1 MAFKSK
7 KSLQKHSKVNLD
19 REIQVEMEGSEMEIE
34 REQGGEETGIWYIKV
49 PQRAVNGQKQKIIY
63 QRVLD

>member
-19 REIQVEMEGSEMEIE
+19 REIQVEMEGSKMEIE
-34 REQGGEETGIWYIKV
+34 HEQGEEETAIWYIEV
-49 PQRAVNGQKQKIIY
+49 PQGAVDGQKQKISY